1 MAIPVDV
8 VKPIVE
14 SLIQFGKV
22 TRPESG
28 ISVVTLRGSEE
39 PTDGLIP
46 AGVLVTSVLQD
57 SPAQKGGLC
66 QNDIILKMDGERI
79 MLHTDLINRI
89 AVRSAGE
96 QITLTVCRIPGIEN
110 LTVQDKVPSGEIL
123 EIPITLRIAAG
134 KNVKMPV

>member
-22 TRPESG
+22 TRPKLG
-28 ISVVTLRGSEE
+28 ISVVTLRGSEK

-46 AGVLVTSVLQD
+46 AGVLVTSVSQD

-66 QNDIILKMDGERI
+66 QNDIILKMDRERI

-123 EIPITLRIAAG
+123 EIPITLELPQERT
-134 KNVKMPV
+134 

>member
-22 TRPESG
+22 TRPKLG

-46 AGVLVTSVLQD
+46 AGVLVTSVSQD

-110 LTVQDKVPSGEIL
+110 LTVQDKVPIGEIL
-123 EIPITLRIAAG
+123 EIPITLELPQERT
-134 KNVKMPV
+134 

>member
-1 MAIPVDV
+1 M
-8 VKPIVE
+8 
-14 SLIQFGKV
+14 
-22 TRPESG
+22 
-28 ISVVTLRGSEE
+28 VTLRGSEE

-46 AGVLVTSVLQD
+46 AGVLVTSVSQD

-110 LTVQDKVPSGEIL
+110 LTVQDKVPIGEIL
-123 EIPITLRIAAG
+123 EIPITLELPQERT
-134 KNVKMPV
+134 